1 MKGGIEGHQDFK
13 RYKEHETAKAKRSNF
28 LGEKATREQMQ
39 AVIKLIND
47 WSVLNLDYDICAKTS
62 CAFCN
67 NKPTCMI
74 MNRIFY
80 AATRTIDKMNNEK
93 IKNGKEG

>member
-1 MKGGIEGHQDFK
+1 MKKQK
-13 RYKEHETAKAKRSNF
+13 RHGVTF
-28 LGEKATREQMQ
+28 LGEKATREQLQ

-47 WSVLNLDYDICAKTS
+47 WTVLNLDYDICAKTS
-62 CAFCN
+62 CAFCD

-80 AATRTIDKMNNEK
+80 AATRAIDKMDNGK
-93 IKNGKEG
+93 IKNWKEG

>member
-1 MKGGIEGHQDFK
+1 MKGALKDIKISRGTKNMKPQKQREA
-13 RYKEHETAKAKRSNF
+13 TF

-62 CAFCN
+62 CAFCD

-80 AATRTIDKMNNEK
+80 AATRAIDKMDNEK
-93 IKNGKEG
+93 NKNGKEG